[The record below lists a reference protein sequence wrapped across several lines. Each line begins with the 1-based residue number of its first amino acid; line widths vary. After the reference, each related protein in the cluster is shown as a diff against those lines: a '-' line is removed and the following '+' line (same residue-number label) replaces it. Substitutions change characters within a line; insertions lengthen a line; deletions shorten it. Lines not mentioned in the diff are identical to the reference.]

1 MHDNGV
7 TLQKKVLQNLDI
19 PYSYE
24 LAKRMEQYRSHPTL
38 GYRPAG
44 SKAEFETG
52 EMLKTEME
60 KIGLSEVTKDAVTVD
75 GWEFHKAALSY
86 TNAVGETVSAELGA
100 YQTTFV
106 TDGPKEF
113 SMMYL
118 GKGTET
124 DYQGK
129 DVRDKLVL
137 VEINQR
143 DEWWIN
149 YPVYQAHLKGA
160 AALIAVQSGGYGEID
175 DEALNAQDIAGP
187 EDAPA
192 FSISRKDA
200 AGLLELLRDQ
210 EEITVTFDA
219 ESRVT
224 RNCTT
229 YNIVG
234 RIPGKH
240 PDRMVLLS
248 AHYDSYF
255 DGFQDDNCAVSMT
268 FGIIK
273 ALIDSGYQ
281 PRYTIAVCA
290 LAAEEWGVC
299 DSKFDWSTGAWNQ
312 VFRVHPE
319 WQGRVIADLN
329 FELPAHAHNTQ
340 DAIRSTY
347 ESADFLKHFCENVTV
362 PKEAYPDGLT
372 VLAPIET
379 WSDDFSIAISGI
391 PSTVNDFS
399 AGPFMET
406 HYHSQYD
413 NEEFYQEAVYRFH
426 HELYTRLLVTLDQ
439 LTLPPL
445 DFSRHFLAMKSSVA
459 DCLAAQSNAPA
470 EVLEEIPALLESISK
485 VCESADLLYEKIQE
499 INNHTVSADFP
510 MVSGL
515 SSKLLHIFRKM
526 QDYFVRL
533 DWQDAVCFPHTA
545 ASQNLCHLEQAVHA
559 LESQNITAALEALYE
574 VDNNCYAFLFDE
586 EVYYHFTEY
595 ILHQPK
601 DRLMWGAGRILHHE
615 NLYGLVQRLKELDQM
630 AIPGSLD
637 VEIRRLEAAIRRQ
650 QAYLKDDLHYMKQS
664 VDKIQALIND
674 CLETSSHYNKEK
686 NGENQ

>member
-1 MHDNGV
+1 MITKDNMVYILKRTELKNITEHQLEEFISEFDLDDKGNVLIPYQHKGYTCNDKMDLFINSDIQAISFFSGCGGLDIGTQLAGV
-7 TLQKKVLQNLDI
+7 KVLSSLDF
-19 PYSYE
+19 YE
-24 LAKRMEQYRSHPTL
+24 DSVNSLRKNPFFSH
-38 GYRPAG
+38 
-44 SKAEFETG
+44 
-52 EMLKTEME
+52 
-60 KIGLSEVTKDAVTVD
+60 SE
-75 GWEFHKAALSY
+75 
-86 TNAVGETVSAELGA
+86 
-100 YQTTFV
+100 
-106 TDGPKEF
+106 
-113 SMMYL
+113 
-118 GKGTET
+118 
-124 DYQGK
+124 
-129 DVRDKLVL
+129 
-137 VEINQR
+137 
-143 DEWWIN
+143 
-149 YPVYQAHLKGA
+149 
-160 AALIAVQSGGYGEID
+160 
-175 DEALNAQDIAGP
+175 
-187 EDAPA
+187 
-192 FSISRKDA
+192 
-200 AGLLELLRDQ
+200 
-210 EEITVTFDA
+210 
-219 ESRVT
+219 
-224 RNCTT
+224 
-229 YNIVG
+229 
-234 RIPGKH
+234 
-240 PDRMVLLS
+240 
-248 AHYDSYF
+248 
-255 DGFQDDNCAVSMT
+255 
-268 FGIIK
+268 
-273 ALIDSGYQ
+273 
-281 PRYTIAVCA
+281 
-290 LAAEEWGVC
+290 
-299 DSKFDWSTGAWNQ
+299 
-312 VFRVHPE
+312 
-319 WQGRVIADLN
+319 
-329 FELPAHAHNTQ
+329 
-340 DAIRSTY
+340 
-347 ESADFLKHFCENVTV
+347 HFCENITV

-533 DWQDAVCFPHTA
+533 DWQDAVCFPHAA

>member
-1 MHDNGV
+1 MNE
-7 TLQKKVLQNLDI
+7 KEKVLTHLDI

-24 LAKRMEQYRSHPTL
+24 LAKRMEAYRCNPEL
-38 GYRPAG
+38 GYRSAG
-44 SKAEFETG
+44 SKAEFLTG
-52 EMLKTEME
+52 EMLKKEME
-60 KIGLSEVTKDAVTVD
+60 EIGLSGVTKDEITVD
-75 GWEFHKAALSY
+75 GWEFRKAVLY
-86 TNAVGETVSAELGA
+86 VLDENGKKREIRLGA
-100 YQTTFV
+100 YQTNCV
-106 TDGPKEF
+106 TDGAEEYPLV
-113 SMMYL
+113 YV
-118 GKGTET
+118 GKGTEL
-124 DYQGK
+124 DYK
-129 DVRDKLVL
+129 DIDVKNKLVL
-137 VEINQR
+137 VDINQR

-149 YPVYQAHLKGA
+149 FPVYQAHLKGA
-160 AALIAVQSGGYGEID
+160 KALIAVQQGGYGEID
-175 DEALNAQDIAGP
+175 EDALNAQDIAGP
-187 EDAPA
+187 ADAPA
-192 FSISRKDA
+192 FSVSRRDA
-200 AGLLELLRDQ
+200 QWLKEQLDNQQSRELWVTLEAD
-210 EEITVTFDA
+210 
-219 ESRVT
+219 SRVMPE
-224 RNCTT
+224 CKT
-229 YNIVG
+229 YNITG
-234 RIPGKH
+234 QIQGKH
-240 PDRMVLLS
+240 KDRMIVLS

-347 ESADFLKHFCENVTV
+347 ESADFLKHFCENITV

-406 HYHSQYD
+406 HYPSQYD

-533 DWQDAVCFPHTA
+533 DWQDAVCFPHAA

-559 LESQNITAALEALYE
+559 LENQNITAALEALYE

-674 CLETSSHYNKEK
+674 CLETSSHYTKEK